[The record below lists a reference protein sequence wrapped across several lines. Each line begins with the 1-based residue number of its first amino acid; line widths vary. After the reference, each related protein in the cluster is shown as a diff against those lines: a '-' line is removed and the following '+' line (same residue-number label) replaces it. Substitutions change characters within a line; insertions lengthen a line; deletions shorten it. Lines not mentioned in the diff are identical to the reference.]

1 MNSDQAIRNGTDCML
16 VAYDT
21 ETNHV
26 KDQESATGVQA
37 MRQACKNILYTVVN
51 SRAYDPENLET
62 GLMGWQIAAIV
73 IDVIFAAIIIVLEVV
88 AIKKFLKRNA
98 TEVKSQASK

>member
-1 MNSDQAIRNGTDCML
+1 MIRNGNDCML

-26 KDQESATGVQA
+26 SDTTSATSIKA
-37 MRQACKNILYTVVN
+37 MRQACKNIMYTVVN
-51 SRAYDPENLET
+51 SRAYDEANLQT

-73 IDVIFAAIIIVLEVV
+73 IDVILAAGLVVLELLAV
-88 AIKKFLKRNA
+88 KKLKKRTA
-98 TEVKSQASK
+98 EAEK

>member
-1 MNSDQAIRNGTDCML
+1 ML

-73 IDVIFAAIIIVLEVV
+73 IDVVFAAIIIVLEVV
-88 AIKKFLKRNA
+88 AINKFRKRNA
-98 TEVKSQASK
+98 GTIKTEVEKK

>member
-1 MNSDQAIRNGTDCML
+1 ML

-51 SRAYDPENLET
+51 SRAYDPANLET

-98 TEVKSQASK
+98 AEVKSKTSK